1 MAMTSLLLVGAAAL
15 LLLSGNK
22 KEFKASDGKVFSS
35 EKERDAYEVALA
47 ASKEN
52 ADKTTEEKENA
63 KAVADAAIAIKEAEE
78 YYAKRVIVSDVT
90 MQFFNDGKKFAG
102 LAAEEFPYTYIV
114 WAKFANMSDIPV
126 NVVIDTVLVTLVH
139 TTNSNPFPINH
150 NNIII
155 PAHTETKWLPIVVAG
170 EQVLRIKKYFDNDR
184 LFFDIKENFPRQFNF
199 FLPAHFYIKYNVE
212 IPNQD
217 TILAKDVIFEVNRE
231 ALSLNTKGDSGWFG
245 FSTDGKNIAG
255 TTRFFAGN
263 HFDWV
268 LPVNRN
274 STYGKFHTS
283 SVNMLDPDNNSA
295 YRGYL
300 DILRSA
306 NKTLRS
312 TIKNK
317 PIRYILLD
325 DYNRGRDGQTSIS
338 YYPVS
343 YDYSVYPAKMKHSNA
358 KVKYP
363 YMGIVYDEK
372 GIVAYE

>member
-35 EKERDAYEVALA
+35 EKELDAYEVALA

-102 LAAEEFPYTYIV
+102 LATNEFPYTYIV

-170 EQVLRIKKYFDNDR
+170 EQVLKNKKYFDNDR

-217 TILAKDVIFEVNRE
+217 TILAKDVIFELNRE

-245 FSTDGKNIAG
+245 FSTDGKNISG
-255 TTRFFAGN
+255 ITRFFAGN
-263 HFDWV
+263 HSDWV

-274 STYGKFHTS
+274 STYGLYHTS

-300 DILRSA
+300 GVLRSTA
-306 NKTLRS
+306 KTLRD

-343 YDYSVYPAKMKHSNA
+343 YDYSVYPAKVTYSNV